1 MDYRQKLREKLGI
14 FYNEEEDDF
23 HDEYTDME
31 DQVDKYRDTLEFD
44 AGYEAW
50 NSGDRST
57 RGDPGYDAGIWAAE
71 QDAQDDDKERWKNQ
85 LDGVGEFEEDA
96 SLKSLSDRLQQRF
109 YQGSLRET
117 EIEPEGMEEPVE
129 PMDGEA
135 EEDDFSSDL
144 PPIDS
149 DDDTMSG
156 EMETGDGETVDME
169 ITPEQKKLENSQKI
183 AEKMLDEIMK
193 PIRREAN
200 EIEESD
206 INNGM
211 MLRKFYEYVYTNKDK
226 IASFMSKGIK

>member
-14 FYNEEEDDF
+14 FYNEEEEDF
-23 HDEYTDME
+23 HDEYTDTE
-31 DQVDKYRDTLEFD
+31 DVIE
-44 AGYEAW
+44 E
-50 NSGDRST
+50 
-57 RGDPGYDAGIWAAE
+57 PEI
-71 QDAQDDDKERWKNQ
+71 
-85 LDGVGEFEEDA
+85 DGGEFEEDA

-129 PMDGEA
+129 PMDGEGD
-135 EEDDFSSDL
+135 EDADFDSDL

>member
-23 HDEYTDME
+23 HDEYTDM
-31 DQVDKYRDTLEFD
+31 
-44 AGYEAW
+44 
-50 NSGDRST
+50 GDVIEE
-57 RGDPGYDAGIWAAE
+57 PEI
-71 QDAQDDDKERWKNQ
+71 
-85 LDGVGEFEEDA
+85 DGGEFEEDA

-117 EIEPEGMEEPVE
+117 EIEPEGMEEPI
-129 PMDGEA
+129 DGA
-135 EEDDFSSDL
+135 EDDFDSDL
-144 PPIDS
+144 PPMGSDM

-156 EMETGDGETVDME
+156 EMETGDGETVGME
-169 ITPEQKKLENSQKI
+169 ITPEQKKLEKSQKI